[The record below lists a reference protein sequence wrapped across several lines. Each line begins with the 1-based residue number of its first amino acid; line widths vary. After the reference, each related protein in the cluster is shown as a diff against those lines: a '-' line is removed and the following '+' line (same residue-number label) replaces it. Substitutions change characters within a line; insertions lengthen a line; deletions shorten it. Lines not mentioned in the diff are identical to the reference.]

1 MADPFQFQSS
11 ASRAPTLKEII
22 ENLGAAS
29 PEEVQAAQEQLAK
42 QASLAQSVAQ
52 TPAQP
57 KLEPMGGYS
66 QSFSY
71 SGPTAEE
78 KALQA
83 QIYEKMKQSMAGQE
97 EQIAALKE
105 QAAKEKAQQEQMG
118 VLGKIDLRPFAE
130 AMRGYG
136 STVVAKQ
143 EAPQDRTEILKKL
156 NEAIT
161 KAQGGLTDDQVNF
174 LKAQLAEKAGMRQ
187 AGTEQ
192 RFAAAKDKDIFKE
205 VKGAFDPIF
214 KDYNEFQANASTI
227 KAAVASGEV
236 GRLNAAIAA
245 IARMQ
250 GEKGPLN
257 EGDITRNVPV
267 TLRQKVSEA
276 ISKWKSDPGF
286 QADPEVL
293 RVISANIGALEKAA
307 QEKADNRIT
316 QQETLYQGAPMSY
329 EHHAKSLAEK
339 GRKLLSEGFKK
350 ETQKTEKS
358 MQDKLDRF
366 RELDKRAKA
375 GG

>member
-192 RFAAAKDKDIFKE
+192 RFMAAKDKDIFKE

-214 KDYNEFQANASTI
+214 KDYNEFQAQASTI
-227 KAAVASGEV
+227 KSALDSGET
-236 GRLNAAIAA
+236 GRLKSAIAS

-250 GEKGPLN
+250 GEKGPLS
-257 EGDITRNVPV
+257 EGDIIRNVPE
-267 TLRQKVSEA
+267 TWRQKVSDMLA
-276 ISKWKSDPGF
+276 KIDDPKY
-286 QADPEVL
+286 QADPAVL
-293 RVISANIGALEKAA
+293 RIVAANVGALEKAA
-307 QEKADNRIT
+307 QEKADSRVT

-329 EHHAKSLAEK
+329 EHHAKALAEK
-339 GRKLLSEGFKK
+339 ARKLFSASHKK
-350 ETQKTEKS
+350 AAATSTES
-358 MQDKLDRF
+358 IQTTMNRIA
-366 RELDKRAKA
+366 ELEAKRKA
-375 GG
+375 Q